1 MNIKKSV
8 LCLIILY
15 SFLSISAIAQSKQD
29 TLKQYLA
36 ELQKN
41 PLDNPL
47 RKKIILLSQKISP
60 TPTLPEEA
68 RKNFVMG
75 MALLNEAKTKED
87 YQLVITKFKS
97 SLSAAPWYSEAYK
110 QLGLTQ
116 ELSGNFDEAIANIG
130 FYMLSPLSEID
141 KQKAQDEIYIIE
153 AKKEKAI
160 SSETLKKKEE
170 DSFATYL
177 LKNEGAVFSNNTGRG
192 GWAEIV
198 IEKGVILLGE
208 RHTDE
213 SWLKLN
219 PDDSGKLCRIK
230 RYTFKEFIEKVFED
244 DFYGGTQVDANGNR
258 MYRIWT
264 FLKDGKTISVNYESF
279 DKIRYDMVYK
289 RIN

>member
-1 MNIKKSV
+1 MLKMKPFCCF
-8 LCLIILY
+8 LFLIL
-15 SFLSISAIAQSKQD
+15 ISSNANAQSKQD
-29 TLKQYLA
+29 TLKQYTV

-41 PLDNPL
+41 PSDNPL

-60 TPTLPEEA
+60 SPILPEEA

-75 MALLNEAKTKED
+75 MALLNDAKTKED
-87 YQLVITKFKS
+87 YELVITKMKN
-97 SLSAAPWYSEAYK
+97 SLSFAPWYTEAYK

-116 ELSGNFDEAIANIG
+116 ELSGHFDEAIINIG
-130 FYMLSPLSEID
+130 FYMLSPLSETD

-160 SSETLKKKEE
+160 SSEALKKKEE
-170 DSFATYL
+170 DSFSTYL

-198 IEKGVILLGE
+198 IEKGVVLLGE

-219 PDDSGKLCRIK
+219 PDDRGKLCRIK
-230 RYTFKEFIEKVFED
+230 RYTFKEFVEKVYED
-244 DFYGGTQVDANGNR
+244 DFYGGTQVDTYGNR

-264 FLKDGKTISVNYESF
+264 FVKDGKTISVNYESY